1 MSKQY
6 EDMSK
11 EELIR
16 LVERLGEQH
25 NEWRTLAIRYETNI
39 KQLVNMSNEM
49 EMKE

>member
-16 LVERLGEQH
+16 LVERLSRQH
-25 NEWRTLAIRYETNI
+25 NDWRDLAIRHETSI
-39 KQLVNMSNEM
+39 KQLVHMSKEM
-49 EMKE
+49 LR